1 MPYNTTAIPP
11 RQEVTG
17 QAQLPLSRVKKIIA
31 QDQDTHM
38 CSNNAAF
45 VITLATEMFVQYLAE
60 EGLNMAKL
68 DRKPRRNIQYKDIAN
83 AVSHKDNLEFLS
95 DMVPKTVPY
104 KQIKSQAAATRAKVT
119 GDGSASASASGMAS
133 PAAGAG
139 GAGAEDVAKAPAAP
153 TNGAGS
159 HKKHKVGKRS
169 SNTGPN
175 VAELLSSGVPGARPV
190 HRDDE
195 LEGPDNQLQ
204 SEAMRGRDGDVSMS
218 G

>member
-31 QDQDTHM
+31 QDQDINM

-68 DRKPRRNIQYKDIAN
+68 DRKPRKNIQYKDIAN

-104 KQIKSQAAATRAKVT
+104 KQIKSQAAATRAKLN
-119 GDGSASASASGMAS
+119 GEGSASASAVAS
-133 PAAGAG
+133 PS
-139 GAGAEDVAKAPAAP
+139 GAGAEDEPQATSAP
-153 TNGAGS
+153 TSGNGSS
-159 HKKHKVGKRS
+159 HKKHKAGKRS
-169 SNTGPN
+169 SNIGPN
-175 VAELLSSGVPGARPV
+175 VAELLSGGVPGARPPPS
-190 HRDDE
+190 HDE
-195 LEGPDNQLQ
+195 QDGPDDQLR
-204 SEAMRGRDGDVSMS
+204 SEAMRGRDDDVSMS